1 MKMKK
6 RSKILLLIIILLVII
21 IAIVMFFCEKQFKN
35 PTNTCQNTDSSS
47 LIVNNENGYIGSSSS
62 DETEL
67 DNENMDE
74 QYDDNDSDNDNI
86 DTDEPQETDDSNST
100 FDNSDS
106 SESPTTSDDY
116 VWNGER
122 LPNRTDNPVTSDSGA
137 NADYYND
144 DTKLDKI
151 DKDLASRNA
160 TTFVNGFFTY
170 TKKDIANN
178 AYKTSFSSV
187 LSDNFSSDIKNQL
200 SNENLAILA
209 NWNAKSTVQSVSV
222 KDVYVSHLTNENKI
236 AVRLDAQIYKNQGNP
251 GEQDWKIMKTVKQS
265 ISVYLNSSYKVIDYR
280 VNSTQ
285 LL

>member
-1 MKMKK
+1 
-6 RSKILLLIIILLVII
+6 
-21 IAIVMFFCEKQFKN
+21 MFLYEKQFKN
-35 PTNTCQNTDSSS
+35 PTNTCQNTDNSS
-47 LIVNNENGYIGSSSS
+47 LIVNNENDYIGSSSS

-67 DNENMDE
+67 DNDNMDE

-86 DTDEPQETDDSNST
+86 DTDESQETDDSNST

-106 SESPTTSDDY
+106 PESSTISDNY

-209 NWNAKSTVQSVSV
+209 NWNAKSAVQSVSV

>member
-21 IAIVMFFCEKQFKN
+21 IATVMLFYEKQFKN
-35 PTNTCQNTDSSS
+35 PTTNACQNTDNSS
-47 LIVNNENGYIGSSSS
+47 LIVNNENDYIGSSSS

-86 DTDEPQETDDSNST
+86 DTDEPQEPYDSNST

-106 SESPTTSDDY
+106 SESSTTSDY

-251 GEQDWKIMKTVKQS
+251 SEQDWKIMKTVKQS

-280 VNSTQ
+280 INSTQ

>member
-1 MKMKK
+1 
-6 RSKILLLIIILLVII
+6 
-21 IAIVMFFCEKQFKN
+21 MFFYEKQFKN
-35 PTNTCQNTDSSS
+35 PTNACQNTDNSS
-47 LIVNNENGYIGSSSS
+47 LIVNNENDYIGSSSS

-86 DTDEPQETDDSNST
+86 DTNESQETDDSNST

-106 SESPTTSDDY
+106 PESSTISDNY

>member
-6 RSKILLLIIILLVII
+6 HSKILLLIIILLVII
-21 IAIVMFFCEKQFKN
+21 IASVMFLYEKQFKN
-35 PTNTCQNTDSSS
+35 PTNTCQNADNSS
-47 LIVNNENGYIGSSSS
+47 LIINNENGYIGSSSS

-67 DNENMDE
+67 DNDNMDK

-86 DTDEPQETDDSNST
+86 DTDESQETDNSNST

-106 SESPTTSDDY
+106 TESSTTSDY

-187 LSDNFSSDIKNQL
+187 LSDSFSSDIKNQL

-265 ISVYLNSSYKVIDYR
+265 ISVYLNGSYKVIDYR

>member
-6 RSKILLLIIILLVII
+6 HSKILLLIIILLVII
-21 IAIVMFFCEKQFKN
+21 IASVMFLYEKQFKN
-35 PTNTCQNTDSSS
+35 PTNTCQNADNSS
-47 LIVNNENGYIGSSSS
+47 LIINNENGYIGSSSS

-67 DNENMDE
+67 DNDNMDK

-86 DTDEPQETDDSNST
+86 DTDESQETDNSNST

-106 SESPTTSDDY
+106 TESSTTSDY

-144 DTKLDKI
+144 DTTLDKI

-160 TTFVNGFFTY
+160 MTFVNGFFTY

-200 SNENLAILA
+200 SSENLAILA
-209 NWNAKSTVQSVSV
+209 NWNAKSTVQSVAV

>member
-1 MKMKK
+1 
-6 RSKILLLIIILLVII
+6 
-21 IAIVMFFCEKQFKN
+21 MFFYEKQLKN
-35 PTNTCQNTDSSS
+35 PTNACQNTDNSS
-47 LIVNNENGYIGSSSS
+47 LIVNNENDYIGSSSS

-86 DTDEPQETDDSNST
+86 DTNEPQEPDDSNST

-106 SESPTTSDDY
+106 PESSTTSDY

>member
-1 MKMKK
+1 MKK

-21 IAIVMFFCEKQFKN
+21 IATVMFFYEKQFKN
-35 PTNTCQNTDSSS
+35 PTNACQNTDNSS
-47 LIVNNENGYIGSSSS
+47 LIVNNENDYIGSSYS

-86 DTDEPQETDDSNST
+86 DTDEPQEPYDSNST

-106 SESPTTSDDY
+106 SESSTTSDY

>member
-21 IAIVMFFCEKQFKN
+21 IATVMFFYEKQLKN
-35 PTNTCQNTDSSS
+35 PTNACQNTDNSS
-47 LIVNNENGYIGSSSS
+47 LIVNNENDYIGSSSS

-86 DTDEPQETDDSNST
+86 DTDEPQEPDDSNST

-106 SESPTTSDDY
+106 PESSTTSDY

-209 NWNAKSTVQSVSV
+209 NWNAKSTVQFVSV

>member
-21 IAIVMFFCEKQFKN
+21 IATVMFFYEKQFKN
-35 PTNTCQNTDSSS
+35 STNACQNTDNSS
-47 LIVNNENGYIGSSSS
+47 LIVNNENDYIGSSSS

-86 DTDEPQETDDSNST
+86 DTNEQQETDDSNSP

-106 SESPTTSDDY
+106 SESSTTSDNY

>member
-1 MKMKK
+1 M
-6 RSKILLLIIILLVII
+6 II
-21 IAIVMFFCEKQFKN
+21 
-35 PTNTCQNTDSSS
+35 
-47 LIVNNENGYIGSSSS
+47 NNENGYIGSSSS

-67 DNENMDE
+67 DNDNMDK

-86 DTDEPQETDDSNST
+86 DTDESQETDNSNST

-106 SESPTTSDDY
+106 TESSTTSDY

-187 LSDNFSSDIKNQL
+187 LSDSFSSDIKNQL

-265 ISVYLNSSYKVIDYR
+265 ISVYLNGSYKVIDYR

>member
-21 IAIVMFFCEKQFKN
+21 IATVMFFYEKQFKN
-35 PTNTCQNTDSSS
+35 PTNACQNTDNSS
-47 LIVNNENGYIGSSSS
+47 LIVNNENDYIGSSSS

-86 DTDEPQETDDSNST
+86 DTDEPQEPYDSNST

-106 SESPTTSDDY
+106 SESSTTSDY

>member
-1 MKMKK
+1 MKK

-21 IAIVMFFCEKQFKN
+21 IATVMFFYEKQFKN
-35 PTNTCQNTDSSS
+35 PTNAFQNTDNSS
-47 LIVNNENGYIGSSSS
+47 LIVNNENDYIGSSSS

-86 DTDEPQETDDSNST
+86 DTDEPQEPYDSNST

-106 SESPTTSDDY
+106 SESSTTSDY

>member
-1 MKMKK
+1 MKK

-21 IAIVMFFCEKQFKN
+21 IATVMLFYEKQFKN
-35 PTNTCQNTDSSS
+35 PTTNACQNTDNSS
-47 LIVNNENGYIGSSSS
+47 LIVNNENDYIGSSSS

-86 DTDEPQETDDSNST
+86 DTDEPQEPYDSNST

-106 SESPTTSDDY
+106 SESSTTSDY

-137 NADYYND
+137 NSDYYND

-251 GEQDWKIMKTVKQS
+251 SEQDWKIMKTVKQS

-280 VNSTQ
+280 INSTQ

>member
-21 IAIVMFFCEKQFKN
+21 IATVMFFYEKQFKN
-35 PTNTCQNTDSSS
+35 PTNAFQNTDNSS
-47 LIVNNENGYIGSSSS
+47 LIVNNENDYIGSSSS

-86 DTDEPQETDDSNST
+86 DTDEPQEPYDSNST

-106 SESPTTSDDY
+106 SESSTTSDY

>member
-1 MKMKK
+1 
-6 RSKILLLIIILLVII
+6 
-21 IAIVMFFCEKQFKN
+21 MFFYEKQFQN
-35 PTNTCQNTDSSS
+35 PTNACQNTDNAS
-47 LIVNNENGYIGSSSS
+47 LIVNNENDYIGSSSS

-86 DTDEPQETDDSNST
+86 DTDEPQEPDDSNST

-106 SESPTTSDDY
+106 SGSSTTSDY

>member
-1 MKMKK
+1 MKK

-21 IAIVMFFCEKQFKN
+21 IATVMLFYEKQFKN
-35 PTNTCQNTDSSS
+35 PTTNACQNTDNSS
-47 LIVNNENGYIGSSSS
+47 LIVNNENDYIGSSSS

-86 DTDEPQETDDSNST
+86 DTDEPQEPYDSNST

-106 SESPTTSDDY
+106 SESSTTSDY

-251 GEQDWKIMKTVKQS
+251 SEQDWKIMKTVKQS

-280 VNSTQ
+280 INSTQ

>member
-21 IAIVMFFCEKQFKN
+21 IATVMLFYEKQFKN
-35 PTNTCQNTDSSS
+35 PTTNACQNTDNSS
-47 LIVNNENGYIGSSSS
+47 LIVNNENDYIGSSSS

-86 DTDEPQETDDSNST
+86 DTDEPQEPYDSNST

-106 SESPTTSDDY
+106 SESSTTSDS

-122 LPNRTDNPVTSDSGA
+122 LPNRPDNPVTSDSGA

-251 GEQDWKIMKTVKQS
+251 SEQDWKIMKTVKQS

-280 VNSTQ
+280 INSTQ

>member
-21 IAIVMFFCEKQFKN
+21 IATVIFFYEKQFQN
-35 PTNTCQNTDSSS
+35 PTNTCQNTDNSS
-47 LIVNNENGYIGSSSS
+47 LIVNNENDYIGSSSS

-67 DNENMDE
+67 DN
-74 QYDDNDSDNDNI
+74 DNI
-86 DTDEPQETDDSNST
+86 DTDEPQEPDDSNST

-106 SESPTTSDDY
+106 PESSTTSDDY

>member
-21 IAIVMFFCEKQFKN
+21 IATVMFFYEKQFKN
-35 PTNTCQNTDSSS
+35 PTNACQNTDNSS
-47 LIVNNENGYIGSSSS
+47 LIVKNENDYIGSSSS

-74 QYDDNDSDNDNI
+74 QYDDNDSNNDHI
-86 DTDEPQETDDSNST
+86 DTDEPQEPDDSNST

-106 SESPTTSDDY
+106 PESSTTSDY

-209 NWNAKSTVQSVSV
+209 NWNAKSTVQFVSV

>member
-1 MKMKK
+1 
-6 RSKILLLIIILLVII
+6 
-21 IAIVMFFCEKQFKN
+21 MFFYEKQFKN
-35 PTNTCQNTDSSS
+35 PTNACQNTDNSS
-47 LIVNNENGYIGSSSS
+47 LIVKNENDYIGSSSS

-74 QYDDNDSDNDNI
+74 QYDDNDSDNDHI
-86 DTDEPQETDDSNST
+86 DTDEPQEPDDSNST

-106 SESPTTSDDY
+106 PESSTTSDY

-209 NWNAKSTVQSVSV
+209 NWNAKSTVQFVSV